1 MAMVKSHSRMVTNTK
16 ANFTMDYFM
25 VKENLRGVMESSMK
39 VNLLIIESQVTG
51 FIDGQM
57 EAYMKEM

>member
-1 MAMVKSHSRMVTNTK
+1 MATNTK

-25 VKENLRGVMESSMK
+25 VKVSLRGVMELCIK
-39 VNLLIIESQVTG
+39 VSLLIIESQDTE

-57 EAYMKEM
+57 KAYMKEM